1 MTGWSCSVL
10 RLFRLA
16 IVPALVAVSCLLSPV
31 VTNAAAMTGGR
42 SLRRP
47 ASPAAGIDD
56 AQNARLRLLYDDF
69 LRQQRIDLRGPGAGS
84 GETGGA
90 LKLHAGAAIPGFAR
104 KYGLP
109 CSACHTVWPQL
120 NNFGQV
126 FRDNG
131 YRLKNERDSPIDQ
144 GPGYFPLSA
153 RITPQFRSDRTTHQP
168 IDAVSGDA
176 TAGLAERNITQ
187 SGFDLSGLDL
197 LMLGTISKDISF
209 GLIPSAD
216 NQGAFHLEAAYVR
229 FNDLLKSSWA
239 NVKVGKFELD
249 NMVSEK
255 RELLLSGN
263 GGFYQS
269 YHFVPAGDATNFG
282 LGDNQLGAEFSGH
295 SVNSYTRF
303 SAGIFS
309 STDGEVGL
317 PQGGGFDAAASVS
330 QAFEV
335 SALGLQRIGVYGYR
349 GSRPTSFAT
358 LNGQPVAG
366 SGAEAKPFYRAG
378 VTGDFFLGNL
388 ELLPLYMHASDD
400 HELATS
406 GGAPPP
412 AGGPGPESEPRSPT
426 WNAALLEAHYFV
438 GHQFV
443 IMGRRE
449 SLRMTTQL
457 LPDMPSD
464 LGNIDATMIG
474 FRWYPFMLSRTG
486 LALHGEYALSS
497 TTGLPPL
504 SGLGSGA
511 PPLDPST
518 RVKSSSIFM
527 ALDFAF

>member
-1 MTGWSCSVL
+1 MTGWSCSVTRRIPL
-10 RLFRLA
+10 SVISAFVTA
-16 IVPALVAVSCLLSPV
+16 TCLLPGLA
-31 VTNAAAMTGGR
+31 TT
-42 SLRRP
+42 
-47 ASPAAGIDD
+47 AAGMTTG
-56 AQNARLRLLYDDF
+56 AVNADGPSLSAAGANSASSAELRALYDDF
-69 LRQQRIDLRGPGAGS
+69 LHRYRTELRRPDDGERGARN
-84 GETGGA
+84 A
-90 LKLHAGAAIPGFAR
+90 LALHAASAIPGFAR

-153 RITPQFRSDRTTHQP
+153 RITPQFRVDRTTHQP
-168 IDAVSGDA
+168 VDAVPGDA
-176 TAGLAERNITQ
+176 TAGLVERNITQ
-187 SGFDLSGLDL
+187 TGFDLSGLDL
-197 LMLGTISKDISF
+197 LMLGTLSNNISF
-209 GLIPSAD
+209 GLIPSSD

-229 FNDLLKSSWA
+229 FNDLLNSSWA

-269 YHFVPAGDATNFG
+269 YHFIPSGDATTFG
-282 LGDNQLGAEFSGH
+282 LGNNQLGMEFSGH
-295 SVNSYTRF
+295 SIDSYTRF
-303 SAGIFS
+303 SAGLFS
-309 STDGEVGL
+309 SSDGEVGL
-317 PQGGGFDAAASVS
+317 NQGGGFDGAVALS

-335 SALGLQRIGVYGYR
+335 GALGLERVGVYGYR
-349 GSRPTSFAT
+349 GSRVTSIAT

-366 SGAEAKPFYRAG
+366 TGGETKPFYRAG
-378 VTGDFFLGNL
+378 VTGDFYLGSL

-400 HELATS
+400 VALATS
-406 GGAPPP
+406 GGPPT
-412 AGGPGPESEPRSPT
+412 AGGPVIPPGAQSPT
-426 WNAALLEAHYFV
+426 WNAALLEAHYYV

-443 IMGRRE
+443 LMGRRE
-449 SLRMTTQL
+449 SIRMSTQV
-457 LPDMPSD
+457 LPDTPSD
-464 LGNIDATMIG
+464 LGNLDATAIG

-486 LALHGEYALSS
+486 LALHAEYALTS
-497 TTGLPPL
+497 TTGMPPL

-511 PPLDPST
+511 PPMDPST

-527 ALDFAF
+527 AFDFAF